1 MFFYILF
8 LSLNLGNNT
17 FLMPGNK
24 VEISAIFTKIP
35 AETPTPALPFTDV
48 PADNWY
54 CDAVQ
59 YVYARTLMTGTSPD
73 TFSPAAP
80 MTRSMVWTVLA
91 RMSGADTGGGTPWYA
106 KAQTWAVSAGVSD
119 GASPDGSITREQLA
133 AMLYRQAG
141 SPAAAADLDV
151 FADNALVSDWALP
164 AVQWAV
170 CIGLLQGDGARL
182 DPVAPASRA
191 EVAALLMR
199 FCESASK

>member
-1 MFFYILF
+1 
-8 LSLNLGNNT
+8 
-17 FLMPGNK
+17 MPGNK

-73 TFSPAAP
+73 TFSPASP

-119 GASPDGSITREQLA
+119 GAAPDGNITREQLA

-141 SPAAAADLDV
+141 RRCGGPGQIRRQRAGFRLGPSC
-151 FADNALVSDWALP
+151 S
-164 AVQWAV
+164 AVGGVHRPLAGRRRTSEPRRSRQPR
-170 CIGLLQGDGARL
+170 GGRR
-182 DPVAPASRA
+182 APH
-191 EVAALLMR
+191 ALL
-199 FCESASK
+199 